1 MDVTLQTT
9 FLGVKLKNPF
19 LLASAP
25 PTRSREMIERA
36 FEAGWGGAIIKT
48 LTQVEEPARRNVRP
62 RIRALRES
70 GRVWG
75 FTNMELASMRSTEE
89 WLADLA
95 AIKKGYPDRGLG
107 ASLLY
112 GGRPDERQWRAVARS
127 CEDTGVDWLELNLSC
142 PHGGAEEGGEFS
154 IGSRPE
160 AIREVVGWVREATSL
175 PLIVKLPAFSDIQA
189 GTKASMEA
197 GADAVALI
205 NTLNA
210 LSGIDLDSWRPLPSV
225 AGQSAFCGLSGRA
238 VKPVALRC
246 VALAASMDVPVSGMG
261 GICDWRDAA
270 EFLLA
275 GASSLQVCSAVMER
289 GYGIVDD
296 LCRGLLAYLREKG
309 CSSPDDLVGGALPHV
324 VPHASL
330 SRESPVTARCLQERC
345 LRCGACFVSCRDA
358 GHQAIEWRVGEYP
371 AIDPD
376 RCDGCGLC
384 VGLCPSGSLSMG
396 AR

>member
-62 RIRALRES
+62 RIRALREG

-127 CEDTGVDWLELNLSC
+127 CEDAGVDWLELNLSC

-309 CSSPDDLVGGALPHV
+309 CSSPRDLVGGALAHV

-330 SRESPVTARCLQERC
+330 SRDWPATAFCHQESCI
-345 LRCGACFVSCRDA
+345 RCGACFVSCRDA
-358 GHQAIEWRVGEYP
+358 GHQAIEWRAGEYP
-371 AIDPD
+371 VIDPD

-384 VGLCPSGSLSMG
+384 VGLCPSGSLAMEV
-396 AR
+396 R

>member
-62 RIRALRES
+62 RIRALREG

-127 CEDTGVDWLELNLSC
+127 CEDAGVDWLELNLSC

-175 PLIVKLPAFSDIQA
+175 PLIVKLPAFSAPNPLMADPL
-189 GTKASMEA
+189 GTTS
-197 GADAVALI
+197 
-205 NTLNA
+205 
-210 LSGIDLDSWRPLPSV
+210 
-225 AGQSAFCGLSGRA
+225 
-238 VKPVALRC
+238 
-246 VALAASMDVPVSGMG
+246 
-261 GICDWRDAA
+261 
-270 EFLLA
+270 
-275 GASSLQVCSAVMER
+275 
-289 GYGIVDD
+289 
-296 LCRGLLAYLREKG
+296 EK
-309 CSSPDDLVGGALPHV
+309 
-324 VPHASL
+324 
-330 SRESPVTARCLQERC
+330 
-345 LRCGACFVSCRDA
+345 
-358 GHQAIEWRVGEYP
+358 
-371 AIDPD
+371 
-376 RCDGCGLC
+376 
-384 VGLCPSGSLSMG
+384 
-396 AR
+396 

>member
-62 RIRALRES
+62 RIRALREG

-95 AIKKGYPDRGLG
+95 AIKERYPDRGLG

-127 CEDTGVDWLELNLSC
+127 CEDAGVDWLELNLSC

-189 GTKASMEA
+189 GTKASMVA

-270 EFLLA
+270 
-275 GASSLQVCSAVMER
+275 
-289 GYGIVDD
+289 
-296 LCRGLLAYLREKG
+296 
-309 CSSPDDLVGGALPHV
+309 
-324 VPHASL
+324 
-330 SRESPVTARCLQERC
+330 
-345 LRCGACFVSCRDA
+345 
-358 GHQAIEWRVGEYP
+358 
-371 AIDPD
+371 
-376 RCDGCGLC
+376 
-384 VGLCPSGSLSMG
+384 
-396 AR
+396 